1 MGFGTIFQDVKICLA
16 VNRER
21 GPLHDKSLDFAIRV
35 VNLHKYLKQKKKE
48 FVMSRQLM
56 RCGTSV
62 GAMVRE
68 AQRGES
74 RADFIHKLSIALKEA
89 NEAEYW
95 IILLF
100 RTDYLTEEMYK
111 SIYQDCNVILALLVS
126 IIKTTKKNLK

>member
-1 MGFGTIFQDVKICLA
+1 MGLGTIFQNVTICLT
-16 VNRER
+16 VNSER

-100 RTDYLTEEMYK
+100 RTDYLTEEMYN
-111 SIYQDCNVILALLVS
+111 SIYQDCSEILALLVS
-126 IIKTTKKNLK
+126 IIKTTKKNKK